1 MGKMNDK
8 SILATMRLYINQ
20 YMAGGIEFMDLI
32 QRLERTLNSLETIDG
47 EWKRAFLSD
56 WIELE
61 IINSYILERN
71 QENTIPNNEEKN
83 EISEILFK
91 LKKKILEKEATM
103 DMHFC
108 PSCGIDISDSCVW
121 DNLSIEYVFCHCCG
135 LKVGRGSPSIQEV
148 HEKRDR
154 WLLHPEFW
162 HDQKTKPDEWNI
174 EKQIEHIPI
183 EYM

>member
-1 MGKMNDK
+1 MGKINDK
-8 SILATMRLYINQ
+8 SILLTMGLYINQ
-20 YMAGGIEFMDLI
+20 YTAGGIELMDLI
-32 QRLERTLNSLETIDG
+32 YGLERALNSLESIDDK
-47 EWKRAFLSD
+47 WKKAFLND

-61 IINSYILERN
+61 IINSYVLERN
-71 QENTIPNNEEKN
+71 QENIIPNNEEKN
-83 EISEILFK
+83 EITEILLK
-91 LKKKILEKEATM
+91 LKKKVQEKEAIIEE
-103 DMHFC
+103 HFC
-108 PSCGIDISDSCVW
+108 PSCGIDISDSSVW
-121 DNLSIEYVFCHCCG
+121 ENLLIEYIFCPCCG

-174 EKQIEHIPI
+174 EKQMEHIPI